1 MGEKARKSKQQLRRP
16 GFPPCPKESPTL
28 WSPLLV
34 LISLFCTV
42 KLCMVWN
49 GPSPL
54 WASVS
59 LSVHR
64 WQNWVILAANSVR
77 LSRVDALAV
86 RRVYG
91 LRAGFCITWSKGP
104 DYLLIRKGLADPA
117 WRAQR
122 SACPWLRV
130 PLRPDLGYPGMVAQ

>member
-16 GFPPCPKESPTL
+16 GFPPCPKQSPTL
-28 WSPLLV
+28 FSPLLV

-64 WQNWVILAANSVR
+64 WQDWVILAANSVR
-77 LSRVDALAV
+77 LCAEPCRCIGGAE
-86 RRVYG
+86 G
-91 LRAGFCITWSKGP
+91 LRTEGWVLHHLVERPRLPLDK
-104 DYLLIRKGLADPA
+104 KGLGRSGMAGPA
-117 WRAQR
+117 ICMSLAQ
-122 SACPWLRV
+122 SST
-130 PLRPDLGYPGMVAQ
+130 